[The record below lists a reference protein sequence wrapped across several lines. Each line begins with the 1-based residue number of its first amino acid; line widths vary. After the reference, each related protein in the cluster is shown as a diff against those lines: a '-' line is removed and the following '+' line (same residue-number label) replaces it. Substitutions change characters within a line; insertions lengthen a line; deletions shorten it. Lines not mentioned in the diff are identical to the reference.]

1 MFEKDTIKLGIA
13 PIGWTNDDMP
23 ELGAANTFEHC
34 ISEIALAGFKG
45 TEIGNK
51 FPQHKSHLKHAL
63 DLRGLEIASAWFSS
77 YLTTKPYEETAK
89 RFIEH
94 RDFLFEMG
102 AKVIVVSEQ
111 GHSIQGM
118 KNKAVFVEKPHF
130 SESEW
135 QVLADGLNHLG
146 QLAKDKDM
154 KLVYHHHMGT
164 GVQTTEEIEELLA
177 RTDEDLV
184 FLLYDT
190 GHLYLSG
197 EDPIYIIEKYISRI
211 KHIHLKDVRDD
222 VAKEVKEQNSS
233 FLDGVKAGMFT
244 VPGDGDIDFLPIFQF
259 IAKSA
264 YAGWFIVEAEQD
276 PEQANPFEYALI
288 AREYIQKATAL

>member
-23 ELGAANTFEHC
+23 ELGEKNTFEQC
-34 ISEIALAGFKG
+34 VSEMALAGFKG

-51 FPQHKSHLKHAL
+51 FPRNNKHLKKEL
-63 DLRGLEIASAWFSS
+63 VMRDLEIASAWFSS
-77 YLTTKPYEETAK
+77 FLTTDNYDETEK

-94 RDFLFEMG
+94 RDFLSNMG

-118 KNKAVFVEKPHF
+118 KNKALFVEKPYF
-130 SESEW
+130 TEAEW
-135 QVLADGLNHLG
+135 DSLADGLNHLG
-146 QLAKDKDM
+146 KLAKDKDM

-164 GVQTTEEIEELLA
+164 GVQTTEEIEELLS
-177 RTDEDLV
+177 RTDEKLV
-184 FLLYDT
+184 YLLYDT

-197 EDPIYIIEKYISRI
+197 EDPIHILKKHVSRI
-211 KHIHLKDVRDD
+211 KHIHLKDVRNH
-222 VAKEVKEQNSS
+222 VARDIKEREIS

-244 VPGDGDIDFLPIFQF
+244 VPGDGDIDFLPILQL
-259 IAKSA
+259 IAGSTYK
-264 YAGWFIVEAEQD
+264 GWFIVEAEQD
-276 PEQANPFEYALI
+276 PEKANPFEYALI
-288 AREYIQKATAL
+288 ARKYIKKITSL